1 MAAVVV
7 SLSGQSGKSVSNR
20 LKSLA
25 KTFNSLSV
33 NVNC

>member
-1 MAAVVV
+1 MVAVVV
-7 SLSGQSGKSVSNR
+7 SPSGQLAKSVSYR

-25 KTFNSLSV
+25 KTFNSLSM